1 MFGKNKTKLKVTG
14 RAGLIYSSAGRV
26 MNIDSEMLG
35 DSDYDIV
42 IYEGSMTHW
51 QPPHQ
56 DEPITINEMADIKQ
70 DIERLLK
77 NSRIEW
83 QS

>member
-1 MFGKNKTKLKVTG
+1 
-14 RAGLIYSSAGRV
+14 
-26 MNIDSEMLG
+26 
-35 DSDYDIV
+35 
-42 IYEGSMTHW
+42 MTHW

-56 DEPITINEMADIKQ
+56 DEPITKNEMADIKQ

-83 QS
+83 QSP